1 MHKFANPTQFMRI
14 ANAIYPWIAG
24 LCLVLFAAA
33 IPIALVFSPP
43 DYQQGETVRI
53 MYIHVSS
60 AWLMMM
66 IYGIMAVNSAM
77 FLIWRH
83 PMANLAARA
92 SAPMGATFCALTL
105 LTGMLWGQPMW
116 GAFWVWEARLTS
128 TLILFFLYIGYIA
141 LGDAFEE
148 SERGD
153 KAAAILAL
161 VGSVNIPIIHFSV
174 EWWNTL
180 HQPSILKTSGM
191 SAVTRKQVQFV
202 KAFGVEQG
210 GNALT
215 CEQLALFVLALYRA
229 WRTGVVRLFFAGLKI
244 LQFGV
249 HGVATHALDA
259 SAQAGFSRRRW
270 SL

>member
-14 ANAIYPWIAG
+14 ANAIYPWVAG
-24 LCLVLFAAA
+24 VCVLLFAAA
-33 IPIALVFSPP
+33 IPIALVFSPQ

-66 IYGIMAVNSAM
+66 IYGIMAANSAM

-83 PMANLAARA
+83 PMANLVARA
-92 SAPMGATFCALTL
+92 SAPMGAVFCALAL
-105 LTGMLWGQPMW
+105 ITGMLWGQPMW
-116 GAFWVWEARLTS
+116 GTFWVWDARLTS

-141 LGDAFEE
+141 LADAFED

-161 VGSVNIPIIHFSV
+161 VGSVNVPIIHFSV

-180 HQPSILKTSGM
+180 HQPSII
-191 SAVTRKQVQFV
+191 
-202 KAFGVEQG
+202 KASSEGVDSS
-210 GNALT
+210 
-215 CEQLALFVLALYRA
+215 
-229 WRTGVVRLFFAGLKI
+229 
-244 LQFGV
+244 V
-249 HGVATHALDA
+249 HGSILLPLFLMMGAFTMFYFALLVLRLRSELLA
-259 SAQAGFSRRRW
+259 AKIRNARLSQIAGHSAAQPAE
-270 SL
+270 

>member
-24 LCLVLFAAA
+24 LCLLLFAAA

-116 GAFWVWEARLTS
+116 GAFWVWDARLTS

-141 LGDAFEE
+141 LGDAFED

-180 HQPSILKTSGM
+180 HQPSILKTSGV
-191 SAVTRKQVQFV
+191 SVD
-202 KAFGVEQG
+202 KALLLPLFLTMGAFTCFYFALLVLRLRSELLAAKIR
-210 GNALT
+210 NARLSQIAGHAAA
-215 CEQLALFVLALYRA
+215 QLAE
-229 WRTGVVRLFFAGLKI
+229 
-244 LQFGV
+244 
-249 HGVATHALDA
+249 
-259 SAQAGFSRRRW
+259 
-270 SL
+270 

>member
-1 MHKFANPTQFMRI
+1 MHRFANPTQFMRI
-14 ANAIYPWIAG
+14 ANALFPWVAS
-24 LCLVLFAAA
+24 LSALLFAAA
-33 IPIALVFSPP
+33 VPIALVFSPP

-66 IYGIMAVNSAM
+66 VYGIVAVNSAM

-83 PMANLAARA
+83 PMANLVARA
-92 SAPMGATFCALTL
+92 SAPMGATFCALAL
-105 LTGMLWGQPMW
+105 LTGMLWGEPMW
-116 GAFWVWEARLTS
+116 GTFWVWDARLTS
-128 TLILFFLYIGYIA
+128 TLILFFLYLGYIA
-141 LGDAFEE
+141 LADAFED

-191 SAVTRKQVQFV
+191 TVDAALLLPLFLMMG
-202 KAFGVEQG
+202 AFTMFYF
-210 GNALT
+210 AL
-215 CEQLALFVLALYRA
+215 LI
-229 WRTGVVRLFFAGLKI
+229 VRLRSELLAAKIRNARLSQVAG
-244 LQFGV
+244 Q
-249 HGVATHALDA
+249 
-259 SAQAGFSRRRW
+259 SAAQPAE
-270 SL
+270 